1 MDIHAARSLRAG
13 HGEDKVLTIMDYATS
28 SAFTEAERAALAY
41 AEGMTKTPVQVSD
54 ADFEALK
61 GHFDTPAIVEITLF
75 VAIQNFN
82 AKSNGALQV
91 DINELCPIE
100 VPGGK
105 F

>member
-1 MDIHAARSLRAG
+1 
-13 HGEDKVLTIMDYATS
+13 MDYATS
-28 SAFTEAERAALAY
+28 PVFSEAERVAMAY

-75 VAIQNFN
+75 VGIQNFN
-82 AKSNGALQV
+82 AKSNAALQL
-91 DINELCPIE
+91 DINELCPID

-105 F
+105 Y